1 MPEFLLKLDIKN
13 KESLGTVRCMEGL
26 RAAEEEN
33 CIWIRGINAL
43 IEMDKELLR
52 LPATHTFI
60 IDEQN
65 NLFLPGGLTPV
76 NILKP
81 MEWTSLTGFISVEAP
96 TAALPGKTNDKVN
109 IKIIPSAIVRKG
121 AALLTALDIWKQYGE
136 TASETRL
143 FATRFAVSE
152 KNKVLILG
160 DRLPSLPGIE
170 YWQTGNVLISAGY
183 EFELSVMQEF
193 VSKKLSESKN
203 SVILFDK
210 DGSWQKIDKSFFV
223 VSKRSAIRLTAMN
236 D

>member
-52 LPATHTFI
+52 LPATNTFI

-76 NILKP
+76 AVLKP
-81 MEWTSLTGFISVEAP
+81 LEWTSLTEFISVEAP
-96 TAALPGKTNDKVN
+96 TAALPGKTNGKIS
-109 IKIIPSAIVRKG
+109 IKIIPSAIARKG
-121 AALLTALDIWKQYGE
+121 AALVTTLDVWKKYAE

-152 KNKVLILG
+152 KSKVLIIG
-160 DRLPSLPGIE
+160 DPLPSLPGIE
-170 YWQTGNVLISAGY
+170 YWQTGEVLLPAGY
-183 EFELSVMQEF
+183 DFELSIMQEF
-193 VSKKLSESKN
+193 VNKKLNENKSF
-203 SVILFDK
+203 VILFDE

-223 VSKRSAIRLTAMN
+223 ISKRSAIRLTAIN

>member
-26 RAAEEEN
+26 RAAEEEY

-43 IEMDKELLR
+43 LEMDKELLR

-76 NILKP
+76 AILKAL
-81 MEWTSLTGFISVEAP
+81 EWRALTEFITVEAP
-96 TAALPGKTNDKVN
+96 TAALPGKTNDK
-109 IKIIPSAIVRKG
+109 ITLKIIPSAIVRKG
-121 AALLTALDIWKQYGE
+121 AALLTTLHVWKQYAE

-143 FATRFAVSE
+143 FATRFAVAE
-152 KNKVLILG
+152 KNQVLIVG
-160 DRLPSLPGIE
+160 DPLPSLPGIE
-170 YWQTGNVLISAGY
+170 YWQTGDVLLPSGHD
-183 EFELSVMQEF
+183 FELSIMQEF
-193 VSKKLSESKN
+193 VNKKLNENKSA
-203 SVILFDK
+203 VILFDK

-223 VSKRSAIRLTAMN
+223 ISKRSAIRLTPIH

>member
-13 KESLGTVRCMEGL
+13 KESLGAVRCMEGL
-26 RAAEEEN
+26 QAAEEGN

-43 IEMDKELLR
+43 LEMDKELLR
-52 LPATHTFI
+52 LPATNTFI
-60 IDEQN
+60 IDEEN

-76 NILKP
+76 AILKP
-81 MEWTSLTGFISVEAP
+81 LEWTSLTGFITVEAP
-96 TAALPGKTNDKVN
+96 TAALPGKTNDKVKL
-109 IKIIPSAIVRKG
+109 KIIPSAIVRKG
-121 AALLTALDIWKQYGE
+121 AAILTTLDVWKQYAE

-152 KNKVLILG
+152 KNKVLIMG
-160 DRLPSLPGIE
+160 DPLPSLPGIE
-170 YWQTGNVLISAGY
+170 YWQTGNVLLPAGY
-183 EFELSVMQEF
+183 DFEFSIMEEF
-193 VSKKLSESKN
+193 VNKKLNENKS

-223 VSKRSAIRLTAMN
+223 ISKRSAIRLTALN

>member
-1 MPEFLLKLDIKN
+1 MPEFLLKLDLKN
-13 KESLGTVRCMEGL
+13 KESLGAVRCMEGF

-76 NILKP
+76 AILKP
-81 MEWTSLTGFISVEAP
+81 LEWIALTEFITIEAP
-96 TAALPGKTNDKVN
+96 TAALPGKTNDKFTIRIV
-109 IKIIPSAIVRKG
+109 PSAVIRKG
-121 AALLTALDIWKQYGE
+121 TALLTTLDVWKQYAE

-143 FATRFAVSE
+143 FETRFAVSE
-152 KNKVLILG
+152 KNNVLIMG
-160 DRLPSLPGIE
+160 DTLPSIPGIE
-170 YWQTGNVLISAGY
+170 YWRTGDVLFPAGY
-183 EFELSVMQEF
+183 EFELSIMQEF
-193 VSKKLSESKN
+193 VNKKLNENKSA
-203 SVILFDK
+203 VILFDK
-210 DGSWQKIDKSFFV
+210 DGSWQWIDKSFFV
-223 VSKRSAIRLTAMN
+223 ISKRSAIRLTEIN

>member
-13 KESLGTVRCMEGL
+13 KESLGAVRCMEGL
-26 RAAEEEN
+26 QAAEEGN

-43 IEMDKELLR
+43 LEMDKELLR
-52 LPATHTFI
+52 LPATNTFI
-60 IDEQN
+60 IDEEN

-76 NILKP
+76 
-81 MEWTSLTGFISVEAP
+81 AP
-96 TAALPGKTNDKVN
+96 TAALPGKTNDKVKL
-109 IKIIPSAIVRKG
+109 KIIPSAIVRKG
-121 AALLTALDIWKQYGE
+121 AAILTTLDVWKQYAE

-152 KNKVLILG
+152 KNKVLIMG
-160 DRLPSLPGIE
+160 DPLPSLPGIE
-170 YWQTGNVLISAGY
+170 YWQTGNVLLPAGY
-183 EFELSVMQEF
+183 DFEFSIMEEF
-193 VSKKLSESKN
+193 VNKKLNENKS

-223 VSKRSAIRLTAMN
+223 ISKRSAIRLTALN